1 MNQYEPTEL
10 QKLQWENKA
19 LRDAL
24 QYLVDTKKRKDTIG
38 QDAIYMQRKHMGW
51 RKANQLLN
59 SETE

>member
-1 MNQYEPTEL
+1 MKEPTEL

-38 QDAIYMQRKHMGW
+38 QDSIYFSRKHFGW
-51 RKANQLLN
+51 MKAEQLLN
-59 SETE
+59 NKEE